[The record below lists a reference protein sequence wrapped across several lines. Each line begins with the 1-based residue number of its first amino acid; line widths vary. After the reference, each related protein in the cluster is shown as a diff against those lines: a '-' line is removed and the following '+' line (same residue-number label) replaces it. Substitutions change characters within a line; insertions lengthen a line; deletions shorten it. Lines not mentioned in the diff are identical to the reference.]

1 VVGRTLVETEHSQ
14 LYLSPLDGLNLPSA
28 CRKFSLIRVNRARV
42 GVTVSQIRIL
52 PENIANQ
59 IAAGEVVERPASVVK
74 ELVENALDAG
84 ATSVEIY
91 VEGDGSRLIR
101 VIDNGRGMDE
111 DDVLLCLER
120 HATSKIRE
128 ERDLAAIRTLG
139 FRGEALPS
147 IASVSRLTIT
157 SRPFQSEL
165 GTRVEVRYGT
175 VTKVHEMG
183 VGFGTVVEVRQLFGN
198 LPARRKFLKTPRT
211 ELAHIEE
218 LLLSFALIHADKGFL
233 YVVDG
238 RTVWQMP
245 TASDSL
251 AFRMQRLSGNKGGT
265 PFVSLHVEQLA
276 ASSPP
281 PITISGYLF
290 PPDGDCWPGSKLR
303 LFLNDRVVKDRMMVQ
318 AVVDGGEGYY
328 MKGRRPAGAVLIDID
343 PSLVDV
349 NVHPTKQEVRFR
361 RPSAVF
367 AAISDAVRRGL
378 TDFQHGLS
386 RHLFGPRKEPSA
398 KPASVPRR
406 QSLVGSSSYKG
417 QEEKVFLSGSP
428 QQVREPQKLFGPSP
442 SSIPPQEQ
450 IEAICSVGNREE
462 KKGAASV
469 GWESNLVKEKQD
481 RDGGLAA
488 MQVIG
493 QLLDSFLLCQDGEH
507 LLVIDQHAA
516 QERLLYEKLVR
527 QHETGGLARQI
538 LLFPVLLELDAGE
551 LQLVEQFA
559 GQIERLGFDV
569 QHFGGE
575 SILIKAVPSL
585 LGDIE
590 PETLLRSLMERFSK
604 ERGMK
609 GRKPVD
615 RVEEV
620 FARLACKA
628 AVKANHRL
636 QPQEM
641 KELLRQM
648 QEADVFSHC
657 PHGRPV
663 FRRFS
668 RNEIDRWFFRT

>member
-1 VVGRTLVETEHSQ
+1 V
-14 LYLSPLDGLNLPSA
+14 
-28 CRKFSLIRVNRARV
+28 SL
-42 GVTVSQIRIL
+42 IRIL

-74 ELVENALDAG
+74 ELVENSLDAG
-84 ATSVEIY
+84 ATSIEVYI
-91 VEGDGSRLIR
+91 EGGGSRLIR

-120 HATSKIRE
+120 HATSKIRD

-139 FRGEALPS
+139 FRGEAIPA

-157 SRPFQSEL
+157 SRPAQLEL
-165 GTRVEVRYGT
+165 GTRAEVRFGT

-183 VGFGTVVEVRQLFGN
+183 AGLGTVVEVRQLFGN

-238 RTVWQMP
+238 RTVWRMP
-245 TASDSL
+245 IASENL
-251 AFRMQRLSGNKGGT
+251 ASRMQRLSGKTGI
-265 PFVSLHVEQLA
+265 PLVSLHFEESTV
-276 ASSPP
+276 STPP

-303 LFLNDRVVKDRMMVQ
+303 LFLNGRVVKDRMMVQ
-318 AVVDGGEGYY
+318 AMVDGGEGYY
-328 MKGRRPAGAVLIDID
+328 MKGRRPVGAVLVDID

-367 AAISDAVRRGL
+367 TAISGAVNRGL
-378 TDFQHGLS
+378 ADFQHGLS
-386 RHLFGPRKEPSA
+386 RHLLGPRKELSA
-398 KPASVPRR
+398 KSALVPRG
-406 QSLVGSSSYKG
+406 QPSVGFSYKKQ
-417 QEEKVFLSGSP
+417 QEVHLSGSP
-428 QQVREPQKLFGPSP
+428 QQVREPQSLFGPSP
-442 SSIPPQEQ
+442 SSIPPQGK
-450 IEAICSVGNREE
+450 IEAICIEGNREDE
-462 KKGAASV
+462 KRAVSIDSASRP
-469 GWESNLVKEKQD
+469 KDEKPD
-481 RDGGLAA
+481 RAGGIAA

-516 QERLLYEKLVR
+516 QERLLYEKLLR
-527 QHETGGLARQI
+527 QHERGGLARQT
-538 LLFPVLLELDAGE
+538 LLFPVLLELNAGE
-551 LQLVEQFA
+551 IQLIEQFA

-585 LGDIE
+585 LGDVE
-590 PETLLRSLMERFSK
+590 PETLLRSLIERFSE

-609 GRKPVD
+609 GRKPVE

-620 FARLACKA
+620 FSRMACKA
-628 AVKANHRL
+628 AVKANHHL
-636 QPQEM
+636 QPEEM
-641 KELLRQM
+641 RELLRQM

-663 FRRFS
+663 FRLFS
-668 RNEIDRWFFRT
+668 RSEINKWFFRT